1 MDNLWLFP
9 GKEYTHFVFINGM
22 DDAFL
27 SILSENIKI
36 RLMNQQCPVMEPIL
50 FTIVVNLKLK

>member
-1 MDNLWLFP
+1 
-9 GKEYTHFVFINGM
+9 M

>member
-9 GKEYTHFVFINGM
+9 EKEYTHFVFINGM

-36 RLMNQQCPVMEPIL
+36 DESTMSCYGTNPVYYCC
-50 FTIVVNLKLK
+50 